1 MHTPFKISY
10 FLVLFI
16 FLIAC
21 RLEKEKERYPG
32 FTATK
37 SGLYYHRHNIGEG
50 KNYPAEN
57 DFLEVQLQ
65 FKKMNDQLIPVSIFR
80 NEKGLDT
87 LHFSQEKTKFQFY
100 EALSLLSEGDSCT
113 FIMSTH
119 LLFDTANFSGILTP
133 FNGDSLVKM
142 EAKLIHL
149 KTPQQQEIERIS
161 YQRLCAELAADEEV
175 VLNHFLDTSSQK
187 FPKIP
192 DENGLYFYL
201 LKKGNGKAAKAGDAI
216 TIRYTGTFLNG
227 EIFDNSTYEK
237 EALSFKLGEPGQVIK
252 GIELSIYKMKEG
264 DIAKILLPSSLA
276 FGSKGSAGGIV
287 SPFKTV
293 TFALEI
299 LKIN

>member
-1 MHTPFKISY
+1 MHTSFKISY

-32 FTATK
+32 FSPTK

-50 KNYPAEN
+50 KNYPSEN

-119 LLFDTANFSGILTP
+119 LLFDTTNFSGILIP

-149 KTPQQQEIERIS
+149 KTPKQQEIERIS
-161 YQRLCAELAADEEV
+161 YQRLCAELAADEEL

-227 EIFDNSTYEK
+227 EKFDNSTYEK

-252 GIELSIYKMKEG
+252 GIELAIYKMREG
-264 DIAKILLPSSLA
+264 DIAKVLLPSSLA